1 MRKVMMILSLTF
13 LIGILG
19 TNCAHSPTDLDPVP
33 KPALRDDQIR
43 RVCYD
48 PGSGSYSLV
57 SPDSY
62 CPVLGGYWGIGIE
75 ADGFRKLDKYWGAL
89 ELRNE

>member
-19 TNCAHSPTDLDPVP
+19 SSCAHSPTDLDPVP
-33 KPALRDDQIR
+33 KPVCRDGEIQ

-48 PGSGSYSLV
+48 PGSGNYTLAD
-57 SPDSY
+57 PDTG
-62 CPVLGGYWGIGIE
+62 CPYPVGYWGTGIK
-75 ADGFRKLDKYWGAL
+75 ADCFRKLDKYWGAL